1 MQFSGRFSHVRQSG
15 VTLMTPLD
23 GRRIDLETPP
33 NGNRFFPAVLIHQR
47 GFTEL
52 EMQQHCADLPLLG
65 LKRAVEQLETEG
77 KVHRMLADVGSYRIA
92 LPDVLLEDIP
102 IGYNAA
108 YQ

>member
-1 MQFSGRFSHVRQSG
+1 MAELAYYMDEV
-15 VTLMTPLD
+15 
-23 GRRIDLETPP
+23 LELLEEHRADCP
-33 NGNRFFPAVLIHQR
+33 R

-65 LKRAVEQLETEG
+65 LKRAVEQLEAGG
-77 KVHRMLADVGSYRIA
+77 KVHRVLADVGSYRIA
-92 LPDVLLEDIP
+92 LPEVLLEEIP